1 MRDEKIEKLLSFAGN
16 QNRYQYFALMIFLF
30 LWMNCNFMAVV
41 LPYLERQP
49 LIAYKDSN
57 NTIHSNEGLTTEMC
71 GQEYEILERFGY
83 SWISEF
89 NIECNKFMIG
99 LIGVFTFIGN
109 TMGSVAFSIITKYLS
124 HKKILIISSF
134 GFSISIFICTLIHS
148 INYFYC
154 LFGCL
159 IFVGLFGNCLCYSSL
174 VVCEEMISSN
184 KRSFFSSIINMG
196 YGLCGIMYSL
206 IFMFIQNWRYDFYIL
221 IGFSMILCL
230 LIWLFI
236 YDSPR
241 TYIDNKDLDS
251 TKKIL
256 EGIASFNGI
265 KEEFLEKFESKE
277 CQELINEIMKLDHDG
292 DEKEG
297 VELEDINQQ
306 KDDLAQEDTN
316 TTLIE
321 VKYDEKKEK
330 KVKKK
335 KKSEK
340 MTAFSS
346 LKYPSLRYKFLILCI
361 LWFGTR
367 STSNCISLSSKALP
381 GNYYFN
387 IIFLFIFES
396 TAYYISGILIN
407 IQSLGRKGALWSQY
421 LIITI
426 SFLLLS
432 FFKLPNSYELG
443 LNYIVRF
450 CAAAIELVFY
460 TYTLEVYPTPVR
472 SVNFGMNVTFGNIG
486 SILSPLI
493 YEYLPNSVFLFIF
506 AMFSIVHS
514 ILLIFLPETVG
525 RPMIET
531 IDELKE

>member
-1 MRDEKIEKLLSFAGN
+1 MRDEKIDKLLSFAGN
-16 QNRYQYFALMIFLF
+16 ESRYQYFALMIFLF

-49 LIAYKDSN
+49 LISYRDSN

-71 GQEYEILERFGY
+71 GQEYEIIERFGY

-109 TMGSVAFSIITKYLS
+109 TMGSVVFSIITKYFT

-148 INYFYC
+148 INYIYY

-174 VVCEEMISSN
+174 VVCEEMISSK

-196 YGLCGIMYSL
+196 YGLCGIMYSI

-230 LIWLFI
+230 FIWLFI

-241 TYIDNKDLDS
+241 TYIDNKDIDT

-256 EGIASFNGI
+256 EGIANFNGK
-265 KEEFLEKFESKE
+265 KEEFLKKFESKE
-277 CQELINEIMKLDHDG
+277 CQDLIKEIMKLDD
-292 DEKEG
+292 DEKEM
-297 VELEDINQQ
+297 ELEDMNEP
-306 KDDLAQEDTN
+306 KEDLGKEDTN
-316 TTLIE
+316 ATLIE
-321 VKYDEKKEK
+321 IKYDEKKEK
-330 KVKKK
+330 RRKKTA
-335 KKSEK
+335 K

-367 STSNCISLSSKALP
+367 STSNCIALSSKALP
-381 GNYYFN
+381 GNFYFN

-407 IQSLGRKGALWSQY
+407 IESLGRKGALWLQY

-432 FFKLPNSYELG
+432 FFKLSNTYELG

-460 TYTLEVYPTPVR
+460 TYTLEVYPTPIR
-472 SVNFGMNVTFGNIG
+472 SANFGMNITFGNIG
-486 SILSPLI
+486 SILSPLV
-493 YEYLPNSVFLFIF
+493 YEYLPNTFFLFIF
-506 AMFSIVHS
+506 AMFSIIHS
-514 ILLIFLPETVG
+514 ILLAFLPETVG